1 MSAETT
7 ARIIQTIIAPTVL
20 ITACAIILNGIIG
33 QYNTIGSRLSSLAH
47 ERLELLQ
54 KNAFEDFLGRERLQ
68 EIDIQ
73 LPTLGHRYRLLQY
86 TALII
91 HASVMIFLL
100 TMVAIAIS
108 VSLSSQWFASSA
120 VILFFSGILVLIL
133 GLLLIAIE
141 IRISHKAVCYE
152 VKRIS
157 ALCNSMNW
165 DSSYSAKE

>member
-1 MSAETT
+1 M
-7 ARIIQTIIAPTVL
+7 
-20 ITACAIILNGIIG
+20 
-33 QYNTIGSRLSSLAH
+33 
-47 ERLELLQ
+47 
-54 KNAFEDFLGRERLQ
+54 Q

>member
-33 QYNTIGSRLSSLAH
+33 QYNTIGGRLSSLAH
-47 ERLELLQ
+47 ERLDLLQ
-54 KNAFEDFLGRERLQ
+54 KKAFKDFLGRERLQ

-86 TALII
+86 AAMVI
-91 HASVMIFLL
+91 HTSMMIFLL
-100 TMVAIAIS
+100 TMVAIAFS
-108 VSLSSQWFASSA
+108 VSLNSQWFASSA
-120 VILFFSGILVLIL
+120 VMLFFFGILILIL
-133 GLLLIAIE
+133 GLVLIAIE

-157 ALCNSMNW
+157 ALCSSMDW
-165 DSSYSAKE
+165 D